1 MKNQNLTQRSA
12 QFSFPIFISYYNR
25 DNILN
30 PKKSKTFHLET
41 KPTINTINKKSSHIK
56 NCFNGTFYQFFNIT
70 KKPTLAYRIAT
81 GFIIDTN
88 IKSIP
93 ITEKFFTGGKS
104 SIQGYSYQ
112 SVGLI
117 NQKNKPQVGRSFIK
131 FSTEPH
137 MDINKKYELTTF
149 PNFNKSLNLRSGIG
163 LHYYIN
169 FGFLRLDI
177 AFPLSKNANLNTK
190 YRLYLSIGQ
199 TF

>member
-1 MKNQNLTQRSA
+1 
-12 QFSFPIFISYYNR
+12 
-25 DNILN
+25 
-30 PKKSKTFHLET
+30 
-41 KPTINTINKKSSHIK
+41 
-56 NCFNGTFYQFFNIT
+56 
-70 KKPTLAYRIAT
+70 
-81 GFIIDTN
+81 
-88 IKSIP
+88 
-93 ITEKFFTGGKS
+93 
-104 SIQGYSYQ
+104 
-112 SVGLI
+112 
-117 NQKNKPQVGRSFIK
+117 
-131 FSTEPH
+131 